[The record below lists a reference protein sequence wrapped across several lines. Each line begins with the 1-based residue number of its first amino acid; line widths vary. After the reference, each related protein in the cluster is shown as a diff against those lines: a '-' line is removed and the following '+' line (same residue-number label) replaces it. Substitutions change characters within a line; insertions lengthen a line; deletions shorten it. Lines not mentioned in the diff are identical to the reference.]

1 MDIIHPLFLWAK
13 RMNIFLALP
22 SNQKIME
29 NQKQGFINR
38 ALGTVERVGNKLPDP
53 AVLFFYLI
61 LVVWACSAIFSAM
74 EVSVLDMAGEKV
86 AVKNLLTGESFASFF
101 SDMVKIFTGFH
112 PLGVVLVAMLGVG
125 VADYS
130 GYINTGLRGMLSFTP
145 KAMLTP
151 MVILVGIVSHTAA
164 DAGYVLVIPLA
175 GIIFHAAGRH
185 PLAGIAAGFAGVSGG
200 FSANFI
206 PSSIDPLLQGFT
218 QTAAQIVDPEIILNP
233 LNNWYFTSASTIVIV
248 LLGWLI
254 TDKIVE
260 PRLQGTAVELDED
273 DTSASS
279 MGKIQAHEKKAFL
292 IATGVVLLLLV
303 GLFAWA
309 YPEDSSLRNEAGEL
323 TGKGAPLMA
332 AIVAIIFIVFVVPG
346 VIYGFLAGTYKTST
360 DVVKSMSKAMSSM
373 SYYMV
378 LAFFCAIFIFA
389 FNESKMGAVL
399 AIKGAYLIKS
409 MNMSVGVS
417 IVMVILLTAFVN
429 LFIGSAS
436 AKWGLLA
443 PILVPMFMALGIS
456 PDFTQAAYRV
466 GDSVSNIIT
475 PLMVYFPLIV
485 IYCQKYVKTTG
496 IGSLTA
502 LMLPYSIIF
511 TVAWTIFLLLYWYSG
526 ASLGLDASYV
536 YPAAPIEPVLP

>member
-1 MDIIHPLFLWAK
+1 
-13 RMNIFLALP
+13 
-22 SNQKIME
+22 ME
-29 NQKQGFINR
+29 NQKQGFVSR
-38 ALGTVERVGNKLPDP
+38 ALGVVERVGNKLPDP

-61 LVVWACSAIFSAM
+61 LVVWLCSAIFSAF
-74 EVSVLDMAGEKV
+74 EVSVVDAKNETI
-86 AVKNLLTGESFASFF
+86 AIKNLLSGQAFSEFF
-101 SDMVKIFTGFH
+101 SKMVGIFTGFH

-130 GYINTGLRGMLSFTP
+130 GYINAGLRLMLSVTP
-145 KAMLTP
+145 IKLLTP
-151 MVILVGIVSHTAA
+151 VVIFVGIVSHTAA

-185 PLAGIAAGFAGVSGG
+185 PLAGIAAAFAGVSGG

-218 QTAAQIVDPEIILNP
+218 QTAARIADENIVLNP
-233 LNNWYFTSASTIVIV
+233 LNNWYFTSASTVLIVI
-248 LLGWLI
+248 LGWLI
-254 TDKIVE
+254 TDKVVE
-260 PRLQGTAVELDED
+260 PRLKNTALDELED
-273 DTSASS
+273 DGSNNS
-279 MGKIQAHEKKAFL
+279 MGKIEAHEKRAFWVSTAAML
-292 IATGVVLLLLV
+292 VLLV

-309 YPEDSSLRNEAGEL
+309 FPADSSLRNENGEL
-323 TGKGAPLMA
+323 TGPGAPLMA
-332 AIVAIIFIVFVVPG
+332 AIVTIIFVVFVVPG
-346 VIYGFLAGTYKTST
+346 VVYGFMSGTYKTSA
-360 DVVKSMSKAMSSM
+360 DVIKSMSKAMSSM

-378 LAFFCAIFIFA
+378 LAFFCAIFIYA

-399 AIKGAYLIKS
+399 AIKGANLIKA
-409 MNMSVGVS
+409 MEFGPGVS
-417 IVMVILLTAFVN
+417 IVLVILLTAFVN

-485 IYCQKYVKTTG
+485 IFCQKYVKSTG

-502 LMLPYSIIF
+502 MMLPYSIVF
-511 TVAWTIFLLLYWYSG
+511 TLAWTVFLLIYWQLG
-526 ASLGLDASYV
+526 FSLGLEATYE
-536 YPAAPIEPVLP
+536 YIPK

>member
-1 MDIIHPLFLWAK
+1 
-13 RMNIFLALP
+13 
-22 SNQKIME
+22 ME
-29 NQKQGFINR
+29 KQSFVNR

-53 AVLFFYLI
+53 AVLFFYLVV
-61 LVVWACSAIFSAM
+61 LVWIFSALFSALG
-74 EVSVLDMAGEKV
+74 VSVVDIQNNPV
-86 AVKNLLTGESFASFF
+86 TVKNLLTGEAFAELF
-101 SDMVKIFTGFH
+101 SNMVGIFTGFH

-130 GYINTGLRGMLSFTP
+130 GYINVGLRIMISKTP
-145 KAMLTP
+145 QVLLTP

-175 GIIFHAAGRH
+175 GIVFYAAGRH

-218 QTAAQIVDPEIILNP
+218 EAAARIADPEIVLNP
-233 LNNWYFTSASTIVIV
+233 LNNWFFTSASCLVIV
-248 LLGWLI
+248 LLGWYV

-260 PRLQGTAVELDED
+260 PRLASTPVHVEEED
-273 DTSASS
+273 QSNAN
-279 MGKIQAHEKKAFL
+279 MGKVSSRERNAFW
-292 IATGVVLLLLV
+292 ISTGVVFVLLG
-303 GLFAWA
+303 GLFFWSL
-309 YPEDSSLRNEAGEL
+309 PESSVMRNEAGEL
-323 TGKGAPLMA
+323 TGTGAPLMKS
-332 AIVAIIFIVFVVPG
+332 IVTIIFIVFVIPG
-346 VIYGFLAGTYKTST
+346 VIYGFLSGTYKNSG
-360 DVVKSMSKAMSSM
+360 DVIKSMTKSMNSM
-373 SYYMV
+373 SYYLV
-378 LAFFCAIFIFA
+378 LAFFCAIFIYA

-409 MNMSVGVS
+409 LQLPVAAS
-417 IVMVILLTAFVN
+417 IVLVILLTAFVN

-456 PDFTQAAYRV
+456 PDFTQAAYRI

-485 IYCQKYVKTTG
+485 IFCQKYVKSTG

-502 LMLPYSIIF
+502 LMLPYSIVF
-511 TVAWTIFLLLYWYSG
+511 TIVWTAFLILYWYFG
-526 ASLGLDASYV
+526 IPLGLDASYE
-536 YPAAPIEPVLP
+536 YIPGN

>member
-1 MDIIHPLFLWAK
+1 
-13 RMNIFLALP
+13 MN
-22 SNQKIME
+22 SN
-29 NQKQGFINR
+29 QGFINR

-61 LVVWACSAIFSAM
+61 LVVWVCSAIFSAM
-74 EVSVLDMAGEKV
+74 EVSVLDMTGEKV
-86 AVKNLLTGESFASFF
+86 AVKNLMTGTSFADFF
-101 SDMVKIFTGFH
+101 SKMVGIFTGFH

-130 GYINTGLRGMLSFTP
+130 GYINTGLRAMLSFTP
-145 KAMLTP
+145 KALLTP
-151 MVILVGIVSHTAA
+151 MVVLVGIVSHTAA

-206 PSSIDPLLQGFT
+206 PSSLDPLLQSFT
-218 QTAAQIVDPEIILNP
+218 QSAAQIADPNIVLNP
-233 LNNWYFTSASTIVIV
+233 LNNWYFTSASTLVII
-248 LLGWLI
+248 LLGWLV

-260 PRLQGTAVELDED
+260 PRLQGSVVEMDED
-273 DTSASS
+273 DTSSSS

-292 IATGVVLLLLV
+292 IASSVAVFLLI

-309 YPEDSSLRNEAGEL
+309 YPGNSALRNEAGQL

-332 AIVAIIFIVFVVPG
+332 AIVAVIFIVFVVPG
-346 VIYGFLAGTYKTST
+346 VVYGFLAGTYKTST

-373 SYYMV
+373 SYYIV

-409 MNMSVGVS
+409 MNMSVGMS
-417 IVMVILLTAFVN
+417 IVMVIFLTAFVN

-502 LMLPYSIIF
+502 MMLPYSFIF
-511 TVAWTIFLLLYWYSG
+511 ALVWTGFLLLYWYIG
-526 ASLGLDASYV
+526 LPLGIDASYEYV
-536 YPAAPIEPVLP
+536 PAP

>member
-1 MDIIHPLFLWAK
+1 
-13 RMNIFLALP
+13 
-22 SNQKIME
+22 ME
-29 NQKQGFINR
+29 KQKQGFINR

-74 EVSVLDMAGEKV
+74 EVSVMDMTGEKV
-86 AVKNLLTGESFASFF
+86 AVKNLLTGTSFAVFF

-145 KAMLTP
+145 KALLTP

-206 PSSIDPLLQGFT
+206 PSSIDPLLQSFT
-218 QTAAQIVDPEIILNP
+218 QSAAQIADPDIILNP
-233 LNNWYFTSASTIVIV
+233 LNNWYFTSASTVVIV

-254 TDKIVE
+254 TDKVVE
-260 PRLQGTAVELDED
+260 PRLQGTAVELDAD

-279 MGKIQAHEKKAFL
+279 MGKIEPHEKKAFL
-292 IATGVVLLLLV
+292 IATAVVLLLLV

-309 YPEDSSLRNEAGEL
+309 YPGDSALRNEAGEL
-323 TGKGAPLMA
+323 TGKGSPLMA
-332 AIVAIIFIVFVVPG
+332 AIVAVIFIVFVVPG

-378 LAFFCAIFIFA
+378 LAFFCAIFIYA

-399 AIKGAYLIKS
+399 AIKGAYLIKA
-409 MNMSVGVS
+409 MNLSVGVS

-511 TVAWTIFLLLYWYSG
+511 TIAWTIFLLLYWYAG
-526 ASLGLDASYV
+526 IPLGLDASYEYV
-536 YPAAPIEPVLP
+536 GR

>member
-1 MDIIHPLFLWAK
+1 
-13 RMNIFLALP
+13 
-22 SNQKIME
+22 ME
-29 NQKQGFINR
+29 NHKQGFIAK

-61 LVVWACSAIFSAM
+61 LVVWLFSALFSAM
-74 EVSVLDMAGEKV
+74 DVSVMDVKGETIS
-86 AVKNLLTGESFASFF
+86 VKNLLTGQAFSEFF
-101 SDMVKIFTGFH
+101 SKMVGIFTGFH

-130 GYINTGLRGMLSFTP
+130 GYINSGLRIMLSVTP
-145 KAMLTP
+145 KSMLTP
-151 MVILVGIVSHTAA
+151 MVIFVGIVSHTAA

-185 PLAGIAAGFAGVSGG
+185 PLAGIAAAFAGVSGG

-218 QTAAQIVDPEIILNP
+218 QTAAQIVDPEIVLNP
-233 LNNWYFTSASTIVIV
+233 LNNWYFTSASTLLIV

-254 TDKIVE
+254 TDKVVE
-260 PRLQGTAVELDED
+260 PRLKDTKLDEIED
-273 DTSASS
+273 DGSNTN
-279 MGKIQAHEKKAFL
+279 MGKVDAKESKAFWVSTAAML
-292 IATGVVLLLLV
+292 FMLA
-303 GLFAWA
+303 GLFVWA
-309 YPEDSSLRNEAGEL
+309 FPESSPLRNADGQL
-323 TGKGAPLMA
+323 TGPGAPLMA
-332 AIVAIIFIVFVVPG
+332 AIVTIIFIVFVIPG
-346 VIYGFLAGTYKTST
+346 IIYGFMAGTYKTSA
-360 DVVKSMSKAMSSM
+360 DVIKSMSKAMSSM

-378 LAFFCAIFIFA
+378 LAFFCAIFIYA

-399 AIKGAYLIKS
+399 AIKGANLIKALEL
-409 MNMSVGVS
+409 GPGIS
-417 IVMVILLTAFVN
+417 IVLVILLTAFVN

-485 IYCQKYVKTTG
+485 IFCQKYVKNTG

-502 LMLPYSIIF
+502 MMLPYSIVF
-511 TVAWTIFLLLYWYSG
+511 TIAWTIFLILYWQLG
-526 ASLGLDASYV
+526 FSLGLEASYE
-536 YPAAPIEPVLP
+536 YIPN

>member
-1 MDIIHPLFLWAK
+1 MK
-13 RMNIFLALP
+13 
-22 SNQKIME
+22 ME
-29 NQKQGFINR
+29 KQSFVNR

-61 LVVWACSAIFSAM
+61 VVVWLLSALFSWMGVA
-74 EVSVLDMAGEKV
+74 VVDMQNNPV
-86 AVKNLLTGESFASFF
+86 VVKNLLTGEAFSTFF
-101 SDMVKIFTGFH
+101 SSMVTIFTGFH

-130 GYINTGLRGMLSFTP
+130 GYINTGLRMMLSKTP
-145 KAMLTP
+145 QFLLTP
-151 MVILVGIVSHTAA
+151 MVILVGIISHTAA

-218 QTAAQIVDPEIILNP
+218 EAAAKIADPVITLNP
-233 LNNWYFTSASTIVIV
+233 LNNWYFTSASCLVIVI
-248 LLGWLI
+248 LGWYV

-260 PRLQGTAVELDED
+260 PRLANTKVELSQEDEA
-273 DTSASS
+273 ASN
-279 MGKIQAHEKKAFL
+279 MGKVSNKEKKAF
-292 IATGVVLLLLV
+292 VLASMISLALLV
-303 GLFAWA
+303 GLFLWA
-309 YPEDSSLRNEAGEL
+309 YPAGSVLRDSEGEL
-323 TGKGAPLMA
+323 TGSTAPLMKS
-332 AIVAIIFIVFVVPG
+332 IVTIIFLVFIVPG
-346 VIYGFLAGTYKTST
+346 VIYGFMAGTYKNSG
-360 DVVKSMSKAMSSM
+360 DVIKSMTKAMNSM

-378 LAFFCAIFIFA
+378 LAFFCAIFIYA

-399 AIKGAYLIKS
+399 AIKGAYIIKA
-409 MNMSVGVS
+409 MKLPVAAS
-417 IVMVILLTAFVN
+417 IVLVILLTAFVN

-485 IYCQKYVKTTG
+485 IFCQKYVKSTG

-502 LMLPYSIIF
+502 LMLPYSLIF
-511 TVAWTIFLLLYWYSG
+511 TIAWTLFLLLYWWFG
-526 ASLGLDASYV
+526 LPLGLDASYEYV
-536 YPAAPIEPVLP
+536 PK

>member
-1 MDIIHPLFLWAK
+1 
-13 RMNIFLALP
+13 
-22 SNQKIME
+22 ME
-29 NQKQGFINR
+29 NQKQGFVSR

-61 LVVWACSAIFSAM
+61 LVVWLFSAIFSAM
-74 EVSVLDMAGEKV
+74 DVSVQDFKNETIS
-86 AVKNLLTGESFASFF
+86 VKNLLTGEAFAEFF
-101 SDMVKIFTGFH
+101 SKMVGIFTGFH

-130 GYINTGLRGMLSFTP
+130 GYINSGLRIMLSVTP
-145 KAMLTP
+145 KSMLTP
-151 MVILVGIVSHTAA
+151 MVILVGVVSHTAA

-185 PLAGIAAGFAGVSGG
+185 PLAGIAAAFAGVSGG

-218 QTAAQIVDPEIILNP
+218 QTAAQIVDENIVLNP
-233 LNNWYFTSASTIVIV
+233 LNNWYFTSASTLLIV

-260 PRLQGTAVELDED
+260 PRLKNTKIDDVEVD
-273 DTSASS
+273 DNSNS
-279 MGKIQAHEKKAFL
+279 MGKVNANESKAFWVS
-292 IATGVVLLLLV
+292 TGIMLLLLV
-303 GLFAWA
+303 GLFVWA
-309 YPEDSSLRNEAGEL
+309 YPMDSTLRNKDGDL
-323 TGKGAPLMA
+323 TGPGSPLMA
-332 AIVAIIFIVFVVPG
+332 AIVTVIFIVFVIPG
-346 VIYGFLAGTYKTST
+346 IIYGFLSGTYKTSA
-360 DVVKSMSKAMSSM
+360 DVIKSMSKAMSSM

-378 LAFFCAIFIFA
+378 LAFFCAIFIYA

-399 AIKGAYLIKS
+399 AIKGASLIEAMKL
-409 MNMSVGVS
+409 GPGLS
-417 IVMVILLTAFVN
+417 IVLVILLTAFVN

-485 IYCQKYVKTTG
+485 IFCQKYVKNTG

-502 LMLPYSIIF
+502 LMLPYSIVF
-511 TVAWTIFLLLYWYSG
+511 TIAWTIFLLLYWQFG
-526 ASLGLDASYV
+526 LPLGLEASYEYV
-536 YPAAPIEPVLP
+536 PK

>member
-1 MDIIHPLFLWAK
+1 
-13 RMNIFLALP
+13 
-22 SNQKIME
+22 ME
-29 NQKQGFINR
+29 KQSFVNR

-53 AVLFFYLI
+53 AVLFFYLVI
-61 LVVWACSAIFSAM
+61 LVWIFSALLSALG
-74 EVSVLDMAGEKV
+74 VSVVDMQNNTV
-86 AVKNLLTGESFASFF
+86 MVKNLLSGEAFATFF
-101 SDMVKIFTGFH
+101 SNMVGIFTGFH

-130 GYINTGLRGMLSFTP
+130 GYINVGLRIMISKTP
-145 KAMLTP
+145 QILLTP
-151 MVILVGIVSHTAA
+151 MVILVGIISHTAA

-218 QTAAQIVDPEIILNP
+218 EAAARIADPEIVLNP
-233 LNNWYFTSASTIVIV
+233 LNNWFFTSASTLVIVI
-248 LLGWLI
+248 LGWYV

-260 PRLQGTAVELDED
+260 PRLAGTKVQISEED
-273 DTSASS
+273 NANTSMGEVTPRERKAFWISTSA
-279 MGKIQAHEKKAFL
+279 A
-292 IATGVVLLLLV
+292 VLLLI
-303 GLFAWA
+303 GLFFWSF
-309 YPEDSSLRNEAGEL
+309 PETSVMRNAQGEL
-323 TGKGAPLMA
+323 TGTGAPLMKS
-332 AIVAIIFIVFVVPG
+332 IVSIIFIIFIIPG
-346 VIYGFLAGTYKTST
+346 VLYGFLSGVYKDSG
-360 DVVKSMSKAMSSM
+360 DVIKSMTKSMNAM
-373 SYYMV
+373 SYYLV
-378 LAFFCAIFIFA
+378 LAFFCAIFIYA

-399 AIKGAYLIKS
+399 AIKGAYLIKALKLP
-409 MNMSVGVS
+409 VAAS
-417 IVMVILLTAFVN
+417 IVLVILLTAFVN

-456 PDFTQAAYRV
+456 PDFTQAAYRI

-485 IYCQKYVKTTG
+485 IFCQKYVKSTG

-502 LMLPYSIIF
+502 MMLPYSIVF
-511 TVAWTIFLLLYWYSG
+511 TVAWTLFLMAYWYLG
-526 ASLGLDASYV
+526 VPLGLDSSYE
-536 YPAAPIEPVLP
+536 YLPK

>member
-1 MDIIHPLFLWAK
+1 MK
-13 RMNIFLALP
+13 
-22 SNQKIME
+22 
-29 NQKQGFINR
+29 NQKQGFVSR

-61 LVVWACSAIFSAM
+61 LVVWLFSALFSAM
-74 EVSVLDMAGEKV
+74 GVSVLDFKNETIH
-86 AVKNLLTGESFASFF
+86 VKNLLTGEAFAEFF
-101 SDMVKIFTGFH
+101 SKMVGIFTGFH

-130 GYINTGLRGMLSFTP
+130 GYINSGLRIMLSVTP
-145 KAMLTP
+145 KSMLTP

-185 PLAGIAAGFAGVSGG
+185 PLAGIAAAFAGVSGG

-218 QTAAQIVDPEIILNP
+218 QTAAQIVDENIVLNP
-233 LNNWYFTSASTIVIV
+233 LNNWYFTSASTLLIVF
-248 LLGWLI
+248 LGWLV

-260 PRLQGTAVELDED
+260 PRLQNTILDDIQQD
-273 DTSASS
+273 DTSNS
-279 MGKIQAHEKKAFL
+279 MGKVNSNESKAFWVSTA
-292 IATGVVLLLLV
+292 IMLLMLV
-303 GLFAWA
+303 GLFVWA
-309 YPEDSSLRNEAGEL
+309 YPIESALRNKDGNL
-323 TGKGAPLMA
+323 TGPGSPLMA
-332 AIVAIIFIVFVVPG
+332 AIVTVIFIVFVIPG
-346 VIYGFLAGTYKTST
+346 IIYGFMSGTYKTSA
-360 DVVKSMSKAMSSM
+360 DVIKSMSKAMSSM

-378 LAFFCAIFIFA
+378 LAFFCSIFIYA

-399 AIKGAYLIKS
+399 AIKGAGLIEAMKL
-409 MNMSVGVS
+409 GPGLS
-417 IVMVILLTAFVN
+417 IVLVILLTAFVN

-485 IYCQKYVKTTG
+485 IFCQKYVKNTG

-502 LMLPYSIIF
+502 LMLPYSIVF
-511 TVAWTIFLLLYWYSG
+511 TIAWTIFLLLYWQFG
-526 ASLGLDASYV
+526 FSLGLEASYDYV
-536 YPAAPIEPVLP
+536 PK

>member
-1 MDIIHPLFLWAK
+1 LSVFFDPIP
-13 RMNIFLALP
+13 NDIFLALSP
-22 SNQKIME
+22 NQFIME
-29 NQKQGFINR
+29 KEKQSIVNR
-38 ALGTVERVGNKLPDP
+38 FLGTVERVGNKLPDP

-61 LVVWACSAIFSAM
+61 IIVWICSFIFSFLGI
-74 EVSVLDMAGEKV
+74 SVVDMKGDTI
-86 AVKNLLTGESFASFF
+86 AVQNLMTGKAYADFF
-101 SDMVKIFTGFH
+101 SRMVGIFTGFH

-130 GYINTGLRGMLSFTP
+130 GYINTGLRKMLSITP
-145 KAMLTP
+145 QILLTP

-206 PSSIDPLLQGFT
+206 PSSIDPLLQSFT
-218 QTAAQIVDPEIILNP
+218 QSAAQIADPEIVLNP
-233 LNNWYFTSASTIVIV
+233 LNNWYFTSASTLVIV

-260 PRLQGTAVELDED
+260 PRLKNTKVEMEEG
-273 DTSASS
+273 DTSADS
-279 MGKIQAHEKKAFL
+279 MGAISPRENDAFWL
-292 IATGVVLLLLV
+292 ATGITILLLI
-303 GLFAWA
+303 GLYYWA
-309 YPEDSSLRNEAGEL
+309 SPIDSPLRNEAGQI
-323 TGKGAPLMA
+323 TGPGAPLMA
-332 AIVAIIFIVFVVPG
+332 AIVAIIFIAFVVPG
-346 VIYGFLAGTYKTST
+346 VVYGFFSGTYKTST
-360 DVVKSMSKAMSSM
+360 DVIKSMSKAMSSM

-399 AIKGAYLIKS
+399 AIKGAYLIKALK
-409 MNMSVGVS
+409 MPVAVS

-485 IYCQKYVKTTG
+485 IYCQKYVKSTG

-502 LMLPYSIIF
+502 LMLPYSIFF
-511 TVAWTIFLLLYWYSG
+511 TVAWTIFLLVYWYAG
-526 ASLGLDASYV
+526 VPLGLDAHYV
-536 YPAAPIEPVLP
+536 YPAPVEPLLP

>member
-1 MDIIHPLFLWAK
+1 MKRAGSSCPFFLYPLPN
-13 RMNIFLALP
+13 NIFLALP
-22 SNQKIME
+22 SNHEIMQK
-29 NQKQGFINR
+29 QKQGFINR

-61 LVVWACSAIFSAM
+61 LVVWACSAIFSAL
-74 EVSVLDMAGEKV
+74 EVSVMDMTGEKV
-86 AVKNLLTGESFASFF
+86 AVKNLLTGTSFAVFF
-101 SDMVKIFTGFH
+101 SDLVKIFTGFH

-145 KAMLTP
+145 KFLLTP

-206 PSSIDPLLQGFT
+206 PSSIDPLLQSFT
-218 QTAAQIVDPEIILNP
+218 QSAAQIADPDIILNP
-233 LNNWYFTSASTIVIV
+233 LNNWYFTSASTVVIV
-248 LLGWLI
+248 FLGWLI
-254 TDKIVE
+254 TDKVVE
-260 PRLQGTAVELDED
+260 PRLQGTAVELDAD

-279 MGKIQAHEKKAFL
+279 MGKIEPHEKKAFL
-292 IATGVVLLLLV
+292 IATAVVLLLLG

-309 YPEDSSLRNEAGEL
+309 YPGDSALRNEDGEL
-323 TGKGAPLMA
+323 TGKGSPLMA
-332 AIVAIIFIVFVVPG
+332 AIVAVIFIVFVVPG

-378 LAFFCAIFIFA
+378 LAFFCAIFIYA

-409 MNMSVGVS
+409 MNLSVGVS

-502 LMLPYSIIF
+502 MMLPYSIAF
-511 TVAWTIFLLLYWYSG
+511 TIAWTLFLLLYWWAG
-526 ASLGLDASYV
+526 VPLGLDSSYEYV
-536 YPAAPIEPVLP
+536 GE

>member
-1 MDIIHPLFLWAK
+1 
-13 RMNIFLALP
+13 
-22 SNQKIME
+22 ME
-29 NQKQGFINR
+29 KQKQGFINR

-74 EVSVLDMAGEKV
+74 EVSVSDMAGEKV
-86 AVKNLLTGESFASFF
+86 AVKNLLTGESFAIFF
-101 SDMVKIFTGFH
+101 SDLVKIFTGFH

-130 GYINTGLRGMLSFTP
+130 GYINTGLRTMLSFTP
-145 KAMLTP
+145 KFLLTP
-151 MVILVGIVSHTAA
+151 MVVLVGIVSHTAA

-206 PSSIDPLLQGFT
+206 PSSIDPLLQSFT
-218 QTAAQIVDPEIILNP
+218 QSAAQIADPEIILNP
-233 LNNWYFTSASTIVIV
+233 LNNWYFTSFSSILIV
-248 LLGWLI
+248 LLGWFI

-260 PRLQGTAVELDED
+260 PRLKGTVVELEEG
-273 DTSASS
+273 DTSAAS
-279 MGKIQAHEKKAFL
+279 MGAVQPLERKAFG
-292 IATGVVLLLLV
+292 IATAVGLLLLV

-309 YPEDSSLRNEAGEL
+309 YPVDSALRNEAGEL
-323 TGKGAPLMA
+323 TGKGSPLMA
-332 AIVAIIFIVFVVPG
+332 AIVAIIFIVFVIPG
-346 VIYGFLAGTYKTST
+346 VVYGFVAGTYKTST
-360 DVVKSMSKAMSSM
+360 DVIKSMSKAMSSM

-378 LAFFCAIFIFA
+378 LAFFCAIFIYA

-399 AIKGAYLIKS
+399 AIKGAYLIKA
-409 MNMSVGVS
+409 MNLSVGVS

-511 TVAWTIFLLLYWYSG
+511 TIAWTIFLLLYWYAG
-526 ASLGLDASYV
+526 VPLGLDAHYV
-536 YPAAPIEPVLP
+536 YPAPVEPLLP

>member
-1 MDIIHPLFLWAK
+1 
-13 RMNIFLALP
+13 
-22 SNQKIME
+22 ME
-29 NQKQGFINR
+29 KQSFVNR
-38 ALGTVERVGNKLPDP
+38 ALGKVERVGNKLPDP

-61 LVVWACSAIFSAM
+61 LIVWVLSAVFSAM
-74 EVSVLDMAGEKV
+74 GVSVVDMQNSDIT
-86 AVKNLLTGESFASFF
+86 VKNLLSGEAFAELF
-101 SDMVKIFTGFH
+101 SNMVSIFTGFH

-130 GYINTGLRGMLSFTP
+130 GYISVALRMMISKTP
-145 KAMLTP
+145 KFLLTP
-151 MVILVGIVSHTAA
+151 MVILVGIISHTAA

-206 PSSIDPLLQGFT
+206 PSAIDPLLQGFT
-218 QTAAQIVDPEIILNP
+218 EAAARIADPEIVLNP
-233 LNNWYFTSASTIVIV
+233 LNNWFFTSASCLVIV
-248 LLGWLI
+248 FLGWYV

-260 PRLQGTAVELDED
+260 PRLANTKVQLSEED
-273 DTSASS
+273 QSTDN
-279 MGKIQAHEKKAFL
+279 MGAISPRERKAFL
-292 IATGVVLLLLV
+292 ISTFVAVLSLV
-303 GLFAWA
+303 GLFFWS
-309 YPEDSSLRNEAGEL
+309 YPETSVMRNEAGEL
-323 TGKGAPLMA
+323 TGAGAPLMKS
-332 AIVAIIFIVFVVPG
+332 IVTIIFLVFIVPG
-346 VIYGFLAGTYKTST
+346 VIYGFLSGTYKKSD
-360 DVVKSMSKAMSSM
+360 DVIKSMTKSMNSM
-373 SYYMV
+373 SYYLV
-378 LAFFCAIFIFA
+378 LAFFCAIFIYA
-389 FNESKMGAVL
+389 FNESNIGAVL

-409 MNMSVGVS
+409 LQLPVAAS

-456 PDFTQAAYRV
+456 PDFTQAAYRI

-485 IYCQKYVKTTG
+485 IFCQKYVKSTG

-502 LMLPYSIIF
+502 LMLPYSIVF
-511 TVAWTIFLLLYWYSG
+511 TIAWTIFLLLYWWSG
-526 ASLGLDASYV
+526 TPLGLDASYDYV
-536 YPAAPIEPVLP
+536 PG

>member
-1 MDIIHPLFLWAK
+1 
-13 RMNIFLALP
+13 MN
-22 SNQKIME
+22 NE
-29 NQKQGFINR
+29 KQGVVTR
-38 ALGTVERVGNKLPDP
+38 VLGTVERIGNKLPDP

-61 LVVWACSAIFSAM
+61 IAVWILSAIFSSINM
-74 EVSVLDMAGEKV
+74 SVLDVKGETI
-86 AVKNLLTGESFASFF
+86 AVKNLLTGEAL
-101 SDMVKIFTGFH
+101 SDFLSKMVGIFTGFH

-130 GYINTGLRGMLSFTP
+130 GYINSGLRIMLSVTP
-145 KAMLTP
+145 KFLLTP

-185 PLAGIAAGFAGVSGG
+185 PLAGIAAAFAGVSGG

-218 QTAAQIVDPEIILNP
+218 QTAAHIADKSVVLNP
-233 LNNWYFTSASTIVIV
+233 LNNWYFTAASSV
-248 LLGWLI
+248 LIILIGWLI
-254 TDKIVE
+254 TEKVVE
-260 PRLQGTAVELDED
+260 PRLQNTALDEIKED
-273 DTSASS
+273 ANNQA
-279 MGKIQAHEKKAFL
+279 MGMVEKKEKSAFWVSTS
-292 IATGVVLLLLV
+292 IMLLLLA
-303 GLFAWA
+303 GLFVWA
-309 YPEDSSLRNEAGEL
+309 LPENSPLRNPEGQL
-323 TGKGAPLMA
+323 TGPGAPLMA
-332 AIVAIIFIVFVVPG
+332 AIVSIIFIVFVIPG
-346 VIYGFLAGTYKTST
+346 IIYGFLSGNYKTSG
-360 DVVKSMSKAMSSM
+360 DVIKSMSKAMSSM

-378 LAFFCAIFIFA
+378 LAFFCSIFIFA
-389 FNESKMGAVL
+389 FNESKMGAIL
-399 AIKGAYLIKS
+399 AIKGANLIQAMKL
-409 MNMSVGVS
+409 GPGAS
-417 IVMVILLTAFVN
+417 IVLVIFLTAFVN

-485 IYCQKYVKTTG
+485 IFCQKYVKNTG

-502 LMLPYSIIF
+502 MMLPYSIAFAI
-511 TVAWTIFLLLYWYSG
+511 TWTIFLLVYWQLG
-526 ASLGLDASYV
+526 IPLGLESSYE
-536 YPAAPIEPVLP
+536 YSPN